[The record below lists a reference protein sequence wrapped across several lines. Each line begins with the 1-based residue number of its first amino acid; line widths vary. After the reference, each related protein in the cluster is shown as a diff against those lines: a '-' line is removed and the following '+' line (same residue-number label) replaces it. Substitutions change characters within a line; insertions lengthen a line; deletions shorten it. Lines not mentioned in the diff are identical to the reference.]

1 MASKSIDP
9 GSTTDAG
16 SAADAAS
23 SGAATPSV
31 PMGEAAASN
40 DARDITLGFFGN
52 MRQMQDSILAARG
65 GGLEIYEEVLRDWQ
79 CYPTFQQ
86 RRRAVVSKEWGVEPG
101 AKDKAS
107 VMAAESLKAQ
117 LEAIGFDNAT
127 DKMLFG
133 IWYGYAAGECM
144 WARDGSE
151 VIIDRIK
158 VRKARRFRYDMEG
171 HLRLLTRAN
180 SIDGEVMP
188 DRKFWT
194 FCTGA
199 DNDDDPYGIGLGHY
213 CYWPVWL
220 KKNGY
225 RFWAMLL
232 DKFGAPTGVG
242 KFPAGASKED
252 QAKLLGAISA
262 IQSSSGIIIPE
273 EMMIELL
280 EASRSGSVGN
290 EGFVDRMDAAIAK
303 VVLSQTMTT
312 DNGASRAQGQVHEG
326 VKEEVVKGDADLVC
340 SSFNQGPS
348 KWLTD
353 WNYPGAVP
361 PKVWRKIEP
370 PEDLDKLADRDSK
383 IYQMGFEPSEEYVK
397 ETYGEG
403 WTKRQAA
410 PAPVL
415 PGLPGNPLPKN
426 DPAKPASSAS
436 FAEPQTAS
444 AVRQLAEQ
452 ADMIAGHSVDALIDD
467 IRQMLETSRTMQEF
481 EQQLMLAYPKLSIA
495 DVAAVIRDATVVAE
509 LTGRVDQETSNQA

>member
-1 MASKSIDP
+1 MVDKATSDESA
-9 GSTTDAG
+9 T
-16 SAADAAS
+16 SAANATSAGETIAPPVMGEIAAS
-23 SGAATPSV
+23 DDV
-31 PMGEAAASN
+31 
-40 DARDITLGFFGN
+40 RDITLGFTGK
-52 MRQMQDSILAARG
+52 MRPMQDAVLAARG

-117 LEAIGFDNAT
+117 LEAISFDNAT

-133 IWYGYAAGECM
+133 LWYGHAASEFKWG
-144 WARDGSE
+144 RDGRE
-151 VIIDRIK
+151 FIIDKIK
-158 VRKARRFRYDMEG
+158 VKKARRFRYDMDG
-171 HLRLLTRAN
+171 NLRLLTRTN
-180 SIDGEVMP
+180 SIEGKVMP
-188 DRKFWT
+188 SRKFWT

-199 DNDDDPYGIGLGHY
+199 DNDDDPYGIGLAHY

-232 DKFGAPTGVG
+232 DKFGMPTGVG
-242 KFPAGASKED
+242 KFPAGASPQD
-252 QAKLLGAISA
+252 QTKLLNAISA

-273 EMMIELL
+273 SMMIEFL

-290 EGFVDRMDAAIAK
+290 EGFVDRMDAAVAK
-303 VVLSQTMTT
+303 IVLSQTMTT
-312 DNGASRAQGQVHEG
+312 DNGSSRAQGQVHED

-340 SSFNQGPS
+340 SSFNQGPA

-361 PKVWRKIEP
+361 PRVWRKIEP
-370 PEDLDKLADRDSK
+370 PEDLDKLADRDTK
-383 IYQMGFEPSEEYVK
+383 IYQMGFDPTEEYIK

-403 WTKRQAA
+403 WAKRQAA

-426 DPAKPASSAS
+426 DPAKPASPAS

-452 ADMIAGHSVDALIDD
+452 ADAIAGHSVDALIDD

-509 LTGRVDQETSNQA
+509 LTGRADQETSNQ